1 MASNQ
6 AMPNNLQAERAVL
19 GACLLS
25 IDELGRVSE
34 ILKPEDFYDANNKI
48 AYETCLDMYLE
59 NKPIDIVTFANEAQ
73 SKGQLERLGGQ
84 PFIAELVN
92 DVTATANAFYH
103 AQLVKHA
110 ALRRR
115 LIDAGNKIAALATN
129 DDVAKSDLM
138 SEAEK
143 ILLKV
148 STEKESAGP
157 VSMKDS
163 TSRVL
168 MEIQELKAGR
178 RKNAGV
184 ASKFTALDKYI
195 PTFKPGSLNIIAAR
209 PSMGKTALAMNIA
222 QFGGAV
228 EDNKP
233 VLVFSLEMS
242 ADDLINRMLSAQS
255 LESGEGVKLSDMTA
269 GTLSDYDFYTVK
281 RAAEKLQ
288 ARNIF
293 IYDQSELTAMDFRTK
308 CRRFKTRHP
317 DLSLIVVDYIQLMS
331 MGTNRHS
338 DSRQFEVAEIS
349 RVMKSVAVE
358 LQCPIIALSQ
368 LSRNT
373 EKRTEKKP
381 QLADLRDSGAI
392 EQDADTV
399 ILLFREDYYSDDENN
414 DLTDSKADIRI
425 AKNRNGSTG
434 TCHLTFRREY
444 TRFTNYGGD
453 N

>member
-1 MASNQ
+1 MANNQ
-6 AMPNNLQAERAVL
+6 IMPSDLQAERAVI

-25 IDELGRVSE
+25 VDELGQVSE

-48 AYETCLDMYLE
+48 AYEICLDMYLE

-73 SKGQLERLGGQ
+73 SRNMLERLGGQ
-84 PFIAELVN
+84 PFIAELVS

-103 AQLVKHA
+103 AQLVKHT

-115 LIDAGNKIAALATN
+115 LIEAGSRIAALATN
-129 DDVAKSDLM
+129 NDAMKTDLM

-143 ILLKV
+143 ILLEV

-163 TSRVL
+163 TQRVL
-168 MEIQELKAGR
+168 MDIQELKAGR
-178 RKNAGV
+178 RKKSGV
-184 ASKFTALDKYI
+184 ASKFSDLDKYI

-209 PSMGKTALAMNIA
+209 PSMGKTALALNIA

-228 EDNKP
+228 EANKP

-242 ADDLINRMLSAQS
+242 ADDLISRMLSAQT
-255 LESGEGVKLSDMTA
+255 LESGDGVKLSDMTA
-269 GTLSDYDFYTVK
+269 GTISDYDFYTVK

-288 ARNIF
+288 DRNIF

-317 DLSLIVVDYIQLMS
+317 DLSLIIVDYLQLMS
-331 MGTNRHS
+331 TGTNRIS
-338 DSRQFEVAEIS
+338 DNRQFEVAEIS
-349 RVMKSVAVE
+349 RLMKSVALE

-399 ILLFREDYYSDDENN
+399 ILLFREDYYSENENN
-414 DLTDSKADIRI
+414 DLVDSKADLRI
-425 AKNRNGSTG
+425 AKNRNGTTG
-434 TCHLTFRREY
+434 TCHLTFRREF
-444 TRFTNYGGD
+444 TRFVNYGGL
-453 N
+453 